1 MPEGLRDSGSTRC
14 IPEKL
19 HERLDIA
26 MWYRRD
32 RKGSDLQ
39 ETGREARRNITEE
52 LGRTGQSGHHPCVV
66 DCWVVA
72 SHAEV
77 VMAFICHGAN
87 CAVI

>member
-1 MPEGLRDSGSTRC
+1 MPEGLRNSGSTRL

-26 MWYRRD
+26 VWYRRD

-52 LGRTGQSGHHPCVV
+52 FEIIGQSGHHPCVV
-66 DCWVVA
+66 DCWVIA
-72 SHAEV
+72 SHAEI